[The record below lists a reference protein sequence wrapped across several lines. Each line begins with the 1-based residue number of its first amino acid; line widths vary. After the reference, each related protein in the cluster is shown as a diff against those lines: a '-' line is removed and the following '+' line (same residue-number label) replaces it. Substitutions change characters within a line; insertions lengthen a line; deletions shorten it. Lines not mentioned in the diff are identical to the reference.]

1 MELLYNVPCDNK
13 IKRHSILASR
23 IWIDTRVRD
32 SRNYLAIM
40 ASRPPISYFSLT
52 TSNTLSQAWSTN
64 CFVPYFIWKR
74 FYNKT
79 ISFRPMQSIEQK
91 MDVSLTSEAIT
102 KIATRSYEISISS
115 LWTNYLIWHEDSLEI
130 WATRAELM
138 GQCTLILI
146 WLYLHIISFSLR

>member
-1 MELLYNVPCDNK
+1 MYNVPCDNK
-13 IKRHSILASR
+13 IDNGHKRHSILASR

-32 SRNYLAIM
+32 SGNYLAIM
-40 ASRPPISYFSLT
+40 ASGLPSPTFLT
-52 TSNTLSQAWSTN
+52 SPAMLSQAWSIN
-64 CFVPYFIWKR
+64 CFVPFFIWKR
-74 FYNKT
+74 FFNKT

-91 MDVSLTSEAIT
+91 MDVSLTTEAIT